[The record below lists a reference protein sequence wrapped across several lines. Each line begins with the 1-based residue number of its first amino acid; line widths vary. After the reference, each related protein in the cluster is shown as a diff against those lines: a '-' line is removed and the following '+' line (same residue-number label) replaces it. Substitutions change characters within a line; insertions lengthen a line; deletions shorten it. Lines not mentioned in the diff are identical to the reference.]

1 MQKVAVFS
9 KKIIKIKNVNHFFPD
24 LIFTDKKNKKQ
35 ANAIAGWGL
44 RPTTKKARKYAK
56 ENKLPFISLEDGF
69 LRSVGL
75 GLEGYS
81 PLSLIADSIGIYY
94 DARFPS
100 ELEQLIKDKS
110 RLVLYL
116 DDAKQAIKLITDN
129 ELTKYNHAP
138 DFVNFNDENH
148 VKKKKVLVIDQTVGD
163 MSVKYGGANQQTF
176 LKMLDNALQE
186 NPTATVYVKTHT
198 DVINGYKEGFLTNNL
213 NKDSIVLLSEDIN
226 PISLLKQIDKVYV
239 VTSHMGFEAL
249 LLGKEVITFGL
260 PWYAGWGV
268 TDDRHKNIKILKNN
282 ERRTEATITELF
294 VASYIL
300 YCQYINPNNGE
311 KGTIFD
317 VINYLTKIKKLNNKL
332 RGSVK
337 LVGFSFWKKHI
348 LLPYLN
354 LPSVKIHF
362 YSINKFRKI
371 ENGNKLNYEVKSQKI
386 LIWGQGKKNILPII
400 QKEKFCIMRI
410 EDGFIRSIGLGSNL
424 VMPYSL
430 VIDEMGIY
438 YNSQKISELESLLAT
453 RVVTEQE
460 QERAKSLQKLI
471 IETKISKYNVGYEK
485 KIKPN
490 HEKRK
495 IILIPG
501 QVEDD
506 ASIIYGSPIIKTNLE
521 LVQMVRKK
529 NQDAYIIYKPH
540 PDVLS
545 GNRIGEINNSE
556 LKKYVNDI
564 IEFVDIIHC
573 IEQVDEI
580 HTITS
585 LAGFEALIRH
595 KVVVCYGQPFYSGWG
610 LTTDL
615 YPNSLRCRILS
626 LDELIYIVM
635 YEYSIYIHPETLH
648 FTDPETLIDYLN
660 YKKTKSSPSINQC
673 WLKKQ
678 LQKITQLITLFTNI
692 KLNKSNL
699 LHYFQNI
706 IFF

>member
-9 KKIIKIKNVNHFFPD
+9 KKIIKIKNINHFFPD

-44 RPTTKKARKYAK
+44 RPTTKKARKYATQ
-56 ENKLPFISLEDGF
+56 NKLPFISLEDGF

-81 PLSLIADSIGIYY
+81 PLSLIADSTGIYY

-100 ELEQLIKDKS
+100 ELEKLIKDKS
-110 RLVLYL
+110 RLVLHL
-116 DDAKQAIKLITDN
+116 DYAIQAIKLITDN

-138 DFVNFNDENH
+138 NFTGFSNEHHLQNE
-148 VKKKKVLVIDQTVGD
+148 KVLVIDQTVGD
-163 MSVKYGGANQQTF
+163 MSVKYGDADQQTF
-176 LKMLDNALQE
+176 LEMLDRALQE
-186 NPTATVYVKTHT
+186 NPTATIYVKTHT
-198 DVINGYKEGFLTNNL
+198 DVINGYKEGFLTSNL

-268 TDDRHKNIKILKNN
+268 TDDRHKNIKSLKNN

-300 YCQYINPNNGE
+300 YCQYINPYTGK

-337 LVGFSFWKKHI
+337 LVGFSFWKKHV

-371 ENGNKLNYEVKSQKI
+371 ENDNKLNHDVKSQKI
-386 LIWGQGKKNILPII
+386 LIWGQGKKSIIPII
-400 QKEKFCIMRI
+400 QNEKFCIMRI

-430 VIDEMGIY
+430 VIDGLGIY
-438 YNSQKISELESLLAT
+438 FNSQKISELESLLAT
-453 RVVTEQE
+453 RVVTKQE
-460 QERAKSLQKLI
+460 QEKAKSLQKLI
-471 IETKISKYNVGYEK
+471 IETKISKYNVGNEK
-485 KIKPN
+485 NIKPN

-506 ASIIYGSPIIKTNLE
+506 ASIIFGSPIIKTNLE

-545 GNRIGEINNSE
+545 GNRIGEINKTE

-564 IEFVDIIHC
+564 IEFADIIHC

-595 KVVVCYGQPFYSGWG
+595 KKVVCYGQPFYSGWG

-615 YPNSLRCRILS
+615 YPNSLRRRILS

-635 YEYSIYIHPETLH
+635 YEYSIYIHPKSLD
-648 FTDPETLIDYLN
+648 FTDPETLVKYLN
-660 YKKTKSSPSINQC
+660 NEKLEKTRLINQF

-678 LQKITQLITLFTNI
+678 LQKIKHILDLIVKMKFSKN
-692 KLNKSNL
+692 
-699 LHYFQNI
+699 
-706 IFF
+706 

>member
-9 KKIIKIKNVNHFFPD
+9 KKIIKIKNINYFFPD

-44 RPTTKKARKYAK
+44 RPTTKKARKYAT

-81 PLSLIADSIGIYY
+81 PLSLIADSTGIYY

-100 ELEQLIKDKS
+100 ELEKLIKDKS
-110 RLVLYL
+110 RLVLHL
-116 DDAKQAIKLITDN
+116 DYAIQAIKLITDN

-138 DFVNFNDENH
+138 NFTGFSNEHHLQNE
-148 VKKKKVLVIDQTVGD
+148 KVLVIDQTVGD
-163 MSVKYGGANQQTF
+163 MSVKYGDADQQTF
-176 LKMLDNALQE
+176 LEMLDRALQE
-186 NPTATVYVKTHT
+186 NPTATIYVKTHT
-198 DVINGYKEGFLTNNL
+198 DVINGYKEGFLTSNL

-268 TDDRHKNIKILKNN
+268 TDDRHKNIKSLKNN

-300 YCQYINPNNGE
+300 YCQYINPYTGK

-337 LVGFSFWKKHI
+337 LVGFSFWKKHV

-371 ENGNKLNYEVKSQKI
+371 ENDNKLNHDVKSQKI
-386 LIWGQGKKNILPII
+386 LIWGQGKKSIIPII
-400 QKEKFCIMRI
+400 QNEKFCIMRI

-430 VIDEMGIY
+430 VIDGLGIY
-438 YNSQKISELESLLAT
+438 FNSQKISELESLLAT
-453 RVVTEQE
+453 RVVTKQE
-460 QERAKSLQKLI
+460 QEKAKSLQKLI
-471 IETKISKYNVGYEK
+471 IETKISKYNVGNEK
-485 KIKPN
+485 NIKPN

-506 ASIIYGSPIIKTNLE
+506 ASIIFGSPIIKTNLE

-545 GNRIGEINNSE
+545 GNRIGEINKTE

-564 IEFVDIIHC
+564 IEFADIIHC

-595 KVVVCYGQPFYSGWG
+595 KKVVCYGQPFYSGWG

-615 YPNSLRCRILS
+615 YPNSLRRRILS

-635 YEYSIYIHPETLH
+635 YEYSIYIHPKSLD
-648 FTDPETLIDYLN
+648 FTDPETLVKYLN
-660 YKKTKSSPSINQC
+660 NEKLEKTRLINQF

-678 LQKITQLITLFTNI
+678 LQKIKHILDLIVKMKFSKN
-692 KLNKSNL
+692 
-699 LHYFQNI
+699 
-706 IFF
+706 

>member
-9 KKIIKIKNVNHFFPD
+9 KKIIKIKNINHFFPD

-44 RPTTKKARKYAK
+44 RPTTKKARKYAT

-81 PLSLIADSIGIYY
+81 PLSLIADSTGIYY

-100 ELEQLIKDKS
+100 ELEKLIKDKS
-110 RLVLYL
+110 RLVLHL
-116 DDAKQAIKLITDN
+116 DYAIQAIKLITDN

-138 DFVNFNDENH
+138 NFTGFSNEHHLQNE
-148 VKKKKVLVIDQTVGD
+148 KVLVIDQTVGD
-163 MSVKYGGANQQTF
+163 MSVKYGDADHQTF
-176 LKMLDNALQE
+176 LEMLDKALQE
-186 NPTATVYVKTHT
+186 NPTATIYVKTHT
-198 DVINGYKEGFLTNNL
+198 DVINGYKEGFLTSNL

-268 TDDRHKNIKILKNN
+268 TDDRHKNIKSLKNN

-300 YCQYINPNNGE
+300 YCQYINPYTGK

-337 LVGFSFWKKHI
+337 LVGFSFWKKHV

-371 ENGNKLNYEVKSQKI
+371 ENDNKLNHDVKSQKI
-386 LIWGQGKKNILPII
+386 LIWGQGKKSIIPII
-400 QKEKFCIMRI
+400 QNEKFCIMRI

-430 VIDEMGIY
+430 VIDGLGIY
-438 YNSQKISELESLLAT
+438 FNSQKISELESLLAT
-453 RVVTEQE
+453 RVVTKQE
-460 QERAKSLQKLI
+460 QEKAKSLQKLI
-471 IETKISKYNVGYEK
+471 IETKISKYNVGNEK
-485 KIKPN
+485 NIKPN

-506 ASIIYGSPIIKTNLE
+506 ASIIFGSPIIKTNLE

-545 GNRIGEINNSE
+545 GNRIGEINKTE

-564 IEFVDIIHC
+564 IEFADIIHC

-595 KVVVCYGQPFYSGWG
+595 KKVVCYGQPFYSGWG

-615 YPNSLRCRILS
+615 YPNSLRRRILS

-635 YEYSIYIHPETLH
+635 YEYSIYIHPKSLD
-648 FTDPETLIDYLN
+648 FTDPETLVKYLN
-660 YKKTKSSPSINQC
+660 NEKLEKTRLINQF

-678 LQKITQLITLFTNI
+678 LQKIKHILHLIVKI
-692 KLNKSNL
+692 KFSKN
-699 LHYFQNI
+699 
-706 IFF
+706 

>member
-9 KKIIKIKNVNHFFPD
+9 KKIIKIKNINHFFPD

-44 RPTTKKARKYAK
+44 RPTTKKARKYAT

-81 PLSLIADSIGIYY
+81 PLSLIADSTGIYY

-100 ELEQLIKDKS
+100 ELEKLIKDKS
-110 RLVLYL
+110 RLVLHL
-116 DDAKQAIKLITDN
+116 DYAIQAIKLITDN

-138 DFVNFNDENH
+138 NFTGFSNEHHLQNE
-148 VKKKKVLVIDQTVGD
+148 KVLVIDQTVGD
-163 MSVKYGGANQQTF
+163 MSVKYGDADQQTF
-176 LKMLDNALQE
+176 LEMLDRALQE
-186 NPTATVYVKTHT
+186 NPTATIYVKTHT
-198 DVINGYKEGFLTNNL
+198 DVINGYKEGFLTSNL

-268 TDDRHKNIKILKNN
+268 TDDRHKNIKSLKNN

-300 YCQYINPNNGE
+300 YCQYINPYTGK

-337 LVGFSFWKKHI
+337 LVGFSFWKKHV

-371 ENGNKLNYEVKSQKI
+371 ENDNKLNHDVKSQKI
-386 LIWGQGKKNILPII
+386 LIWGQGKKSIIPII
-400 QKEKFCIMRI
+400 QNEKFCIMRI

-430 VIDEMGIY
+430 VIDGLGIY
-438 YNSQKISELESLLAT
+438 FNSQKISELESLLAT
-453 RVVTEQE
+453 RVVTKQE
-460 QERAKSLQKLI
+460 QEKAKSLQKLI
-471 IETKISKYNVGYEK
+471 IETKISKYNVGNEK
-485 KIKPN
+485 NIKPN

-506 ASIIYGSPIIKTNLE
+506 ASIIFGSPIIKTNLE

-545 GNRIGEINNSE
+545 GNRIGEINKTE

-564 IEFVDIIHC
+564 IEFADIIHC

-595 KVVVCYGQPFYSGWG
+595 KKVVCYGQPFYSGWG

-615 YPNSLRCRILS
+615 YPNSLRRRILS

-635 YEYSIYIHPETLH
+635 YEYSIYIHPKSLD
-648 FTDPETLIDYLN
+648 FTDPETLVKYLN
-660 YKKTKSSPSINQC
+660 NEKLEKTRLINQF

-678 LQKITQLITLFTNI
+678 LQKIKHILHLIVKI
-692 KLNKSNL
+692 KFSKN
-699 LHYFQNI
+699 
-706 IFF
+706 

>member
-9 KKIIKIKNVNHFFPD
+9 KKIIKIKNINHFFPD

-44 RPTTKKARKYAK
+44 RPTTKKARKYAT

-81 PLSLIADSIGIYY
+81 PLSLIADSTGIYY

-100 ELEQLIKDKS
+100 ELEKLIKDKS
-110 RLVLYL
+110 RLVLHL
-116 DDAKQAIKLITDN
+116 DYAIQAIKLITDN

-138 DFVNFNDENH
+138 NFTGFSNEHHLQNE
-148 VKKKKVLVIDQTVGD
+148 KVLVIDQTVGD
-163 MSVKYGGANQQTF
+163 MSVKYGDADQQTF
-176 LKMLDNALQE
+176 LEMLDKALQE
-186 NPTATVYVKTHT
+186 NPTATIYVKTHT
-198 DVINGYKEGFLTNNL
+198 DVINGYKEGFLTSNL

-260 PWYAGWGV
+260 PWYAGWGL
-268 TDDRHKNIKILKNN
+268 TDDRHKNIKSLKNN

-300 YCQYINPNNGE
+300 YCQYINPYTGK

-337 LVGFSFWKKHI
+337 LVGFSFWKKHV

-371 ENGNKLNYEVKSQKI
+371 ENDNKLNHDVKSQKI
-386 LIWGQGKKNILPII
+386 LIWGQGKKSIIPII
-400 QKEKFCIMRI
+400 QNEKFCIMRI

-430 VIDEMGIY
+430 VIDGLGIY
-438 YNSQKISELESLLAT
+438 FNSQKISELESLLAT
-453 RVVTEQE
+453 RVVTKQE
-460 QERAKSLQKLI
+460 QEKAKSLQKLI
-471 IETKISKYNVGYEK
+471 IETKISKYNVGNEK
-485 KIKPN
+485 NIKPN

-506 ASIIYGSPIIKTNLE
+506 ASIIFGSPIIKTNLE

-545 GNRIGEINNSE
+545 GNRIGEINKTE

-564 IEFVDIIHC
+564 IEFADIIHC

-595 KVVVCYGQPFYSGWG
+595 KKVVCYGQPFYSGWG

-615 YPNSLRCRILS
+615 YPNSLRRRILS

-635 YEYSIYIHPETLH
+635 YEYSIYIHPKSLD
-648 FTDPETLIDYLN
+648 FTDPETLVKYLN
-660 YKKTKSSPSINQC
+660 NEKLEKTRLINQF

-678 LQKITQLITLFTNI
+678 LQKIKHILHLIVKI
-692 KLNKSNL
+692 KFSKN
-699 LHYFQNI
+699 
-706 IFF
+706 

>member
-9 KKIIKIKNVNHFFPD
+9 KKIIKIKNINHFFPD

-44 RPTTKKARKYAK
+44 RPTTKKARKYATQ
-56 ENKLPFISLEDGF
+56 NKLPFISLEDGF

-81 PLSLIADSIGIYY
+81 PLSLIADSTGIYY

-100 ELEQLIKDKS
+100 ELEKLIKDKS
-110 RLVLYL
+110 RLVLHL
-116 DDAKQAIKLITDN
+116 DYAIQAIKLITDN

-138 DFVNFNDENH
+138 NFTGFSNEHHLQNE
-148 VKKKKVLVIDQTVGD
+148 KVLVIDQTVGD
-163 MSVKYGGANQQTF
+163 MSVKYGDADQQTF
-176 LKMLDNALQE
+176 LEMLDRALQE
-186 NPTATVYVKTHT
+186 NPTATIYVKTHT
-198 DVINGYKEGFLTNNL
+198 DVINGYKEGFLTSNL

-268 TDDRHKNIKILKNN
+268 TDDRHKNIKSLKNN

-300 YCQYINPNNGE
+300 YCQYINPYTGK

-337 LVGFSFWKKHI
+337 LVGFSFWKKHV

-371 ENGNKLNYEVKSQKI
+371 ENDNKLNHDVKSQKI
-386 LIWGQGKKNILPII
+386 LIWGQGKKSIIPII
-400 QKEKFCIMRI
+400 QNEKFCIMRI

-430 VIDEMGIY
+430 VIDGLGIY
-438 YNSQKISELESLLAT
+438 FNSQKISELESLLAT
-453 RVVTEQE
+453 RVVTKQE
-460 QERAKSLQKLI
+460 QEKAKSLQKLI
-471 IETKISKYNVGYEK
+471 IETKISKYNVGNEK
-485 KIKPN
+485 NIKPN

-506 ASIIYGSPIIKTNLE
+506 ASIIFGSPIIKTNLE

-545 GNRIGEINNSE
+545 GNRIGEINKTE

-564 IEFVDIIHC
+564 IEFADIIHC

-595 KVVVCYGQPFYSGWG
+595 KKVVCYGQPFYSGWG

-615 YPNSLRCRILS
+615 YPNSLRRRILS

-635 YEYSIYIHPETLH
+635 YEYSIYIHPKSLD
-648 FTDPETLIDYLN
+648 FTDPETLVKYLN
-660 YKKTKSSPSINQC
+660 NEKLEKTRLINQF

-678 LQKITQLITLFTNI
+678 LQKIKHILHLIVKI
-692 KLNKSNL
+692 KFSKN
-699 LHYFQNI
+699 
-706 IFF
+706 

>member
-9 KKIIKIKNVNHFFPD
+9 KKIIKIKNINHFFPD

-44 RPTTKKARKYAK
+44 RPTTKKARKYAT

-81 PLSLIADSIGIYY
+81 PLSLIADSTGIYY

-100 ELEQLIKDKS
+100 ELEKLIKDKS
-110 RLVLYL
+110 RLVLHL
-116 DDAKQAIKLITDN
+116 DYAIQAIKLITDN

-138 DFVNFNDENH
+138 NFTGFSNEHHLQNE
-148 VKKKKVLVIDQTVGD
+148 KVLVIDQTVGD
-163 MSVKYGGANQQTF
+163 MSVKYGDADQQTF
-176 LKMLDNALQE
+176 LEMLDKALQE
-186 NPTATVYVKTHT
+186 NPTATIYVKTHT
-198 DVINGYKEGFLTNNL
+198 DVINGYKEGFLTSNL

-268 TDDRHKNIKILKNN
+268 TDDRHKNIKSLKNN

-300 YCQYINPNNGE
+300 YCQYINPYTGK

-337 LVGFSFWKKHI
+337 LVGFSFWKKHV

-371 ENGNKLNYEVKSQKI
+371 ENDNKLNHDVKSQKI
-386 LIWGQGKKNILPII
+386 LIWGQGKKSIIPII
-400 QKEKFCIMRI
+400 QNEKFCIMRI

-430 VIDEMGIY
+430 VIDGLGIY
-438 YNSQKISELESLLAT
+438 FNSQKISELESLLAT
-453 RVVTEQE
+453 RVVTKQE
-460 QERAKSLQKLI
+460 QEKAKSLQKLI
-471 IETKISKYNVGYEK
+471 IETKISKYNVGNEK
-485 KIKPN
+485 NIKPN

-506 ASIIYGSPIIKTNLE
+506 ASIIFGSPIIKTNLE

-545 GNRIGEINNSE
+545 GNRIGEINKTE

-564 IEFVDIIHC
+564 IEFADIIHC

-595 KVVVCYGQPFYSGWG
+595 KKVVCYGQPFYSGWG

-615 YPNSLRCRILS
+615 YPNSLRRRILS

-635 YEYSIYIHPETLH
+635 YEYSIYIHPKSLD
-648 FTDPETLIDYLN
+648 FTDPETLVKYLN
-660 YKKTKSSPSINQC
+660 NEKLEKTRLINQF

-678 LQKITQLITLFTNI
+678 LQKIKHILDLIVKMKFSKN
-692 KLNKSNL
+692 
-699 LHYFQNI
+699 
-706 IFF
+706 

>member
-9 KKIIKIKNVNHFFPD
+9 KKIIKIKNINHFFPD

-44 RPTTKKARKYAK
+44 RPTTKKARKYAT

-81 PLSLIADSIGIYY
+81 PLSLIADSTGIYY

-100 ELEQLIKDKS
+100 ELEKLIKDKS
-110 RLVLYL
+110 RLVLHL
-116 DDAKQAIKLITDN
+116 DYAIQAIKLITDN

-138 DFVNFNDENH
+138 NFTGFSNEHHLQNE
-148 VKKKKVLVIDQTVGD
+148 KVLVIDQTVGD
-163 MSVKYGGANQQTF
+163 MSVKYGDADQQTF
-176 LKMLDNALQE
+176 LEMLDKALQE
-186 NPTATVYVKTHT
+186 NPTATIYVKTHT
-198 DVINGYKEGFLTNNL
+198 DVINGYKEGFLTSNL

-268 TDDRHKNIKILKNN
+268 TDDRHKNIKSLKNN

-300 YCQYINPNNGE
+300 YCQYINPNTGK

-337 LVGFSFWKKHI
+337 LVGFSFWKKHV

-371 ENGNKLNYEVKSQKI
+371 ENDNKLNHDVKSQKI
-386 LIWGQGKKNILPII
+386 LIWGQGKKSIIPII
-400 QKEKFCIMRI
+400 QNEKFCIMRI

-430 VIDEMGIY
+430 VIDGLGIY
-438 YNSQKISELESLLAT
+438 FNSQKISELESLLAT
-453 RVVTEQE
+453 RVVIKQE
-460 QERAKSLQKLI
+460 QEKAKSLQKLI
-471 IETKISKYNVGYEK
+471 IETKISKYNVGNEK
-485 KIKPN
+485 NIKPN

-506 ASIIYGSPIIKTNLE
+506 ASIIFGSPIIKTNLE

-545 GNRIGEINNSE
+545 GNRIGEINKTE

-564 IEFVDIIHC
+564 IEFADIIHC

-595 KVVVCYGQPFYSGWG
+595 KKVVCYGQPFYSGWG

-615 YPNSLRCRILS
+615 YPNSLRRRILS

-635 YEYSIYIHPETLH
+635 YEYSIYIHPKSLD
-648 FTDPETLIDYLN
+648 FTDPETLVKYLN
-660 YKKTKSSPSINQC
+660 NEKLEKTRLINQF

-678 LQKITQLITLFTNI
+678 LQKIKHILHLIVKI
-692 KLNKSNL
+692 KFSKN
-699 LHYFQNI
+699 
-706 IFF
+706 

>member
-1 MQKVAVFS
+1 MQKVVVFS
-9 KKIIKIKNVNHFFPD
+9 KKIIKIKNINHFFPD

-44 RPTTKKARKYAK
+44 RPTTKKARKYAT

-81 PLSLIADSIGIYY
+81 PLSLIADSTGIYY

-100 ELEQLIKDKS
+100 ELEKLIKDKS
-110 RLVLYL
+110 RLVLHL
-116 DDAKQAIKLITDN
+116 DYAIQAIKLITDN

-138 DFVNFNDENH
+138 NFTGFSNEHHLQNE
-148 VKKKKVLVIDQTVGD
+148 KVLVIDQTVGD
-163 MSVKYGGANQQTF
+163 MSVKYGDADQQTF
-176 LKMLDNALQE
+176 LEMLDRALQE
-186 NPTATVYVKTHT
+186 NPTATIYVKTHT
-198 DVINGYKEGFLTNNL
+198 DVINGYKEGFLTSNL

-268 TDDRHKNIKILKNN
+268 TDDRHKNIKSLKNN

-300 YCQYINPNNGE
+300 YCQYINPYTGK

-337 LVGFSFWKKHI
+337 LVGFSFWKKHV

-371 ENGNKLNYEVKSQKI
+371 ENDNKLNHDVKSQKI
-386 LIWGQGKKNILPII
+386 LIWGQGKKSIIPII
-400 QKEKFCIMRI
+400 QNEKFCIMRI

-430 VIDEMGIY
+430 VIDGLGIY
-438 YNSQKISELESLLAT
+438 FNSQKISELESLLAT
-453 RVVTEQE
+453 RVVTKQE
-460 QERAKSLQKLI
+460 QEKAKSLQKLI
-471 IETKISKYNVGYEK
+471 IETKISKYNVGNEK
-485 KIKPN
+485 NIKPN

-506 ASIIYGSPIIKTNLE
+506 ASIIFGSPIIKTNLE

-545 GNRIGEINNSE
+545 GNRIGEINKTE

-564 IEFVDIIHC
+564 IEFADIIHC

-595 KVVVCYGQPFYSGWG
+595 KKVVCYGQPFYSGWG

-615 YPNSLRCRILS
+615 YPNSLRRRILS

-635 YEYSIYIHPETLH
+635 YEYSIYIHPKSLD
-648 FTDPETLIDYLN
+648 FTDPETLVKYLN
-660 YKKTKSSPSINQC
+660 NEKLEKTRLINQF

-678 LQKITQLITLFTNI
+678 LQKIKHILHLIVKI
-692 KLNKSNL
+692 KFSKN
-699 LHYFQNI
+699 
-706 IFF
+706 

>member
-9 KKIIKIKNVNHFFPD
+9 KKIIKIKNINHFFPD

-44 RPTTKKARKYAK
+44 RPTTKKARKYAT

-81 PLSLIADSIGIYY
+81 PLSLIADSTGIYY

-100 ELEQLIKDKS
+100 ELEKLIKDKS
-110 RLVLYL
+110 RLVLHL
-116 DDAKQAIKLITDN
+116 DYAIQAIKLITDN

-138 DFVNFNDENH
+138 NFTGFSNEHHLQNE
-148 VKKKKVLVIDQTVGD
+148 KVLVIDQTVGD
-163 MSVKYGGANQQTF
+163 MSVKYGDADQQTF
-176 LKMLDNALQE
+176 LEMLDKALQE
-186 NPTATVYVKTHT
+186 NPTATIYVKTHT
-198 DVINGYKEGFLTNNL
+198 DVINGYKEGFLTSNL

-260 PWYAGWGV
+260 PWYAGWGL
-268 TDDRHKNIKILKNN
+268 TDDRHKNIKSLKNN

-300 YCQYINPNNGE
+300 YCQYINPYTGK

-337 LVGFSFWKKHI
+337 LVGFSFWKKHV

-371 ENGNKLNYEVKSQKI
+371 ENDNKLNHDVKSQKI
-386 LIWGQGKKNILPII
+386 LIWGQGKKSIIPII
-400 QKEKFCIMRI
+400 QNEKFCIMRI

-430 VIDEMGIY
+430 VIDGLGIY
-438 YNSQKISELESLLAT
+438 FNSQKISELESLLAT
-453 RVVTEQE
+453 RVVTKQE
-460 QERAKSLQKLI
+460 QEKAKSLQKLI
-471 IETKISKYNVGYEK
+471 IETKISKYNVGNEK
-485 KIKPN
+485 NIKPN

-506 ASIIYGSPIIKTNLE
+506 ASIIFGSPIIKTNLE

-545 GNRIGEINNSE
+545 GNRIGEINKTE

-564 IEFVDIIHC
+564 IEFADIIHC

-595 KVVVCYGQPFYSGWG
+595 KKVVCYGQPFYSGWG

-615 YPNSLRCRILS
+615 YPNSLRRRILS

-635 YEYSIYIHPETLH
+635 YEYSIYIHPKSLD
-648 FTDPETLIDYLN
+648 FTDPETLVKYLN
-660 YKKTKSSPSINQC
+660 NEKLEKTRLINQF

-678 LQKITQLITLFTNI
+678 LQKIKQILDLII
-692 KLNKSNL
+692 KIKFSKN
-699 LHYFQNI
+699 
-706 IFF
+706 

>member
-9 KKIIKIKNVNHFFPD
+9 KKIIKIKNINHFFPD

-44 RPTTKKARKYAK
+44 RPTTKKARKYAT

-81 PLSLIADSIGIYY
+81 PLSLIADSTGIYY

-100 ELEQLIKDKS
+100 ELEKLIKDKS
-110 RLVLYL
+110 RLVLHL
-116 DDAKQAIKLITDN
+116 DYAIQAIKLITDN

-138 DFVNFNDENH
+138 NFTGFSNEHHLQNE
-148 VKKKKVLVIDQTVGD
+148 KVLVIDQTVGD
-163 MSVKYGGANQQTF
+163 MSVKYGDADQQTF
-176 LKMLDNALQE
+176 LEMLDKALQE
-186 NPTATVYVKTHT
+186 NPTATIYVKTHT
-198 DVINGYKEGFLTNNL
+198 DVINGYKEGFLTSNL

-268 TDDRHKNIKILKNN
+268 TDDRHKNIKSLKNN

-300 YCQYINPNNGE
+300 YCQYINPYTGK

-337 LVGFSFWKKHI
+337 LVGFSFWKKHV

-371 ENGNKLNYEVKSQKI
+371 ENDNKLNHDVKSQKI
-386 LIWGQGKKNILPII
+386 LIWGQGKKSIIPII
-400 QKEKFCIMRI
+400 QNEKFCIMRI

-430 VIDEMGIY
+430 VIDGLGIY
-438 YNSQKISELESLLAT
+438 FNSQKISELESLLAT
-453 RVVTEQE
+453 RVVTKQE
-460 QERAKSLQKLI
+460 QEKAKSLQKLI
-471 IETKISKYNVGYEK
+471 IETKISKYNVGNEK
-485 KIKPN
+485 NIKPN

-506 ASIIYGSPIIKTNLE
+506 ASIIFGSPIIKTNLE

-545 GNRIGEINNSE
+545 GNRIGEIDKTE

-564 IEFVDIIHC
+564 IEFADIIHC

-595 KVVVCYGQPFYSGWG
+595 KKVVCYGQPFYSGWG

-615 YPNSLRCRILS
+615 YPNSLRRRILS

-635 YEYSIYIHPETLH
+635 YEYSIYIHPKSLD
-648 FTDPETLIDYLN
+648 FTDPETLVKYLN
-660 YKKTKSSPSINQC
+660 NEKLEKTRLINQF

-678 LQKITQLITLFTNI
+678 LQKIKHILHLIVKI
-692 KLNKSNL
+692 KFSKN
-699 LHYFQNI
+699 
-706 IFF
+706 

>member
-9 KKIIKIKNVNHFFPD
+9 KKIIKIKNINHFFPD

-44 RPTTKKARKYAK
+44 RPTTKKARKYAT

-81 PLSLIADSIGIYY
+81 PLSLIADSTGIYY

-100 ELEQLIKDKS
+100 ELEKLIKDKS
-110 RLVLYL
+110 RLVLHL
-116 DDAKQAIKLITDN
+116 DYAIQAIKLITDN

-138 DFVNFNDENH
+138 NFTGFSNEHHLQNE
-148 VKKKKVLVIDQTVGD
+148 KVLVIDQTVGD
-163 MSVKYGGANQQTF
+163 MSVKYGDADQQTF
-176 LKMLDNALQE
+176 LEMLDKALQE
-186 NPTATVYVKTHT
+186 NPTATIYVKTHT
-198 DVINGYKEGFLTNNL
+198 DVINGYKEGFLTSNL

-268 TDDRHKNIKILKNN
+268 TDDRHKNIKSLKNN

-300 YCQYINPNNGE
+300 YCQYINPYTGK

-337 LVGFSFWKKHI
+337 LVGFSFWKKHV

-371 ENGNKLNYEVKSQKI
+371 ENDNKLNHDVKSQKI
-386 LIWGQGKKNILPII
+386 LIWGQGKKSIIPII
-400 QKEKFCIMRI
+400 QNEKFCIMRI

-430 VIDEMGIY
+430 VIDGLGIY
-438 YNSQKISELESLLAT
+438 FNSQKISELESLLAT
-453 RVVTEQE
+453 RVVTKQE
-460 QERAKSLQKLI
+460 QEKAKSLQKLI
-471 IETKISKYNVGYEK
+471 IETKISKYNVGNEK
-485 KIKPN
+485 NIKPN

-506 ASIIYGSPIIKTNLE
+506 ASIIFGSPIIKTNLE

-545 GNRIGEINNSE
+545 GNRIGEINKTE

-564 IEFVDIIHC
+564 IEFADIIHC

-595 KVVVCYGQPFYSGWG
+595 KKVVCYGQPFYSGWG

-615 YPNSLRCRILS
+615 YPNSLRRRILS

-635 YEYSIYIHPETLH
+635 YEYSIYIHPKSLD
-648 FTDPETLIDYLN
+648 FTDPETLVKYLN
-660 YKKTKSSPSINQC
+660 NEKLEKTRLINQF

-678 LQKITQLITLFTNI
+678 LQKIKHILHLIVKI
-692 KLNKSNL
+692 KFSKN
-699 LHYFQNI
+699 
-706 IFF
+706 

>member
-9 KKIIKIKNVNHFFPD
+9 KKIIKIKNINHFFPD

-44 RPTTKKARKYAK
+44 RPTTKKARKYATQ
-56 ENKLPFISLEDGF
+56 NKLPFISLEDGF

-81 PLSLIADSIGIYY
+81 PLSLIADSTGIYY

-100 ELEQLIKDKS
+100 ELEKLIKDKS
-110 RLVLYL
+110 RLVLHL
-116 DDAKQAIKLITDN
+116 DYAIQAIKLITDN

-138 DFVNFNDENH
+138 NFTGFSNEHHLQNE
-148 VKKKKVLVIDQTVGD
+148 KVLVIDQTVGD
-163 MSVKYGGANQQTF
+163 MSVKYGDADQQTF
-176 LKMLDNALQE
+176 LEMLDKALQE
-186 NPTATVYVKTHT
+186 NPTATIYVKTHT
-198 DVINGYKEGFLTNNL
+198 DVINGYKEGFLTSNL

-268 TDDRHKNIKILKNN
+268 TDDRHKNIKSLKNN

-300 YCQYINPNNGE
+300 YCQYINPYTGK

-337 LVGFSFWKKHI
+337 LVGFSFWKKHV

-371 ENGNKLNYEVKSQKI
+371 ENDNKLNHDVKSQKI
-386 LIWGQGKKNILPII
+386 LIWGQGKKSIIPII
-400 QKEKFCIMRI
+400 QNEKFCIMRI

-430 VIDEMGIY
+430 VIDGLGIY
-438 YNSQKISELESLLAT
+438 FNSQKISELESLLAT
-453 RVVTEQE
+453 RVVTKQE
-460 QERAKSLQKLI
+460 QEKAKSLQKLI
-471 IETKISKYNVGYEK
+471 IETKISKYNVGNEK
-485 KIKPN
+485 NIKPN

-506 ASIIYGSPIIKTNLE
+506 ASIIFGSPIIKTNLE

-545 GNRIGEINNSE
+545 GNRIGKINKTE

-564 IEFVDIIHC
+564 IEFADIIHC

-595 KVVVCYGQPFYSGWG
+595 KKVVCYGQPFYSGWG

-615 YPNSLRCRILS
+615 YPNSLRRRILS

-635 YEYSIYIHPETLH
+635 YEYSIYIHPKSLD
-648 FTDPETLIDYLN
+648 FTDPETLVKYLN
-660 YKKTKSSPSINQC
+660 NEKLEKTRLINQF

-678 LQKITQLITLFTNI
+678 LQKIKHILHLIVKI
-692 KLNKSNL
+692 KFSKN
-699 LHYFQNI
+699 
-706 IFF
+706 